1 MLCAR
6 VMRGISSIENSVAP
20 VAASV
25 ADRLRSAER
34 IGEADD
40 RLSGSQRA
48 ESPGVAR
55 TWSTMSDGLEDLRA
69 RDDGCALR
77 PIRVVR

>member
-20 VAASV
+20 VAAMSWIG
-25 ADRLRSAER
+25 LRRAER

-40 RLSGSQRA
+40 DLAGAQPARGSRGGPEQDVG
-48 ESPGVAR
+48 EL
-55 TWSTMSDGLEDLRA
+55 D
-69 RDDGCALR
+69 
-77 PIRVVR
+77 VVRAVRIAAPCSHTHRR